1 MAEQNKMHGI
11 LVDINNPTRKY
22 YVTFYP
28 EGNGGGQ
35 AEIEEYVN
43 QKIAA
48 LVDGAPEA
56 LDTLKEI
63 ADLLDSETNPVG
75 ILQQLENK
83 ADNTPVIDVDSS
95 SVDVETVFLSNR
107 IYRLGEISGTF

>member
-1 MAEQNKMHGI
+1 M
-11 LVDINNPTRKY
+11 
-22 YVTFYP
+22 
-28 EGNGGGQ
+28 
-35 AEIEEYVN
+35 
-43 QKIAA
+43 
-48 LVDGAPEA
+48 VDGAPET

-83 ADNTPVIDVDSS
+83 ADNTPVIDIDSS